1 MKNMKLWEWGR
12 KWAERFGVSDLESNG
27 TADVRPVPLDLLEE
41 LGRFDLPQMEFF
53 KEYLESEIAER
64 TSRTMG
70 GDYDED

>member
-1 MKNMKLWEWGR
+1 MKNRKLREWGR

-27 TADVRPVPLDLLEE
+27 TADTHPAPLDILEE
-41 LGRFDLPQMEFF
+41 LGRFDLPRMEFF

-70 GDYDED
+70 EAYDED